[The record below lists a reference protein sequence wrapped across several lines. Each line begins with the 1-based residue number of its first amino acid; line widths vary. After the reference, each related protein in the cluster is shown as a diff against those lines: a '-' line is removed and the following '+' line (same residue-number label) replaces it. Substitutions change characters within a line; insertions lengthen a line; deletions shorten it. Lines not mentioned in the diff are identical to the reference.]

1 MAGPIFYTK
10 IYKTVGEHKVAVPDA
25 FFKVILTISNNSSKE
40 IKTIGFIYQNIAQR
54 HKMEYYACSVD
65 EVEKVTG
72 FDFFYQLPDSIEN
85 VIEASSNF
93 NEW

>member
-1 MAGPIFYTK
+1 
-10 IYKTVGEHKVAVPDA
+10 
-25 FFKVILTISNNSSKE
+25 
-40 IKTIGFIYQNIAQR
+40 
-54 HKMEYYACSVD
+54 MEYYACSVD

>member
-1 MAGPIFYTK
+1 M
-10 IYKTVGEHKVAVPDA
+10 AVPDA

-40 IKTIGFIYQNIAQR
+40 TKTIGFIYQNIAQR
-54 HKMEYYACSVD
+54 HNMEHYACSVD

-72 FDFFYQLPDSIEN
+72 FDFFYQLPDSVEN
-85 VIEASSNF
+85 IIEASCNF